1 MSLQT
6 RLLQAAIAPVALL
19 MAGGSPP
26 THAQPMNDPF
36 AASGK
41 GKEWAVMAGAGAA
54 LRPTYEGSGR
64 YFVTPL
70 PVVSVVWRDM
80 VALDLSGLNAY
91 WRFDGLQVGGGLTF
105 NLGRT
110 QNSGVFSQGDSRLNG
125 LGDIP
130 AALGFRGFVNYRLG
144 PVMLGT
150 ALTKFVADGN
160 NGLLID
166 ASIGVP
172 WRIDDRL
179 MVMGRLFTTWADSSY
194 TQTYFGVTA
203 TQSANSGYAI
213 YSAGSGFKNVGLA
226 VGATYRLTTSWTVSA
241 NAQVTQLLDYAAGSP
256 ITFSDTGIMLIT
268 TLGYRF

>member
-1 MSLQT
+1 MPVQT
-6 RLLQAAIAPVALL
+6 RLSQAAIGSLVLFS
-19 MAGGSPP
+19 AGTWPA
-26 THAQPMNDPF
+26 HAQPMNDPF
-36 AASGK
+36 AANGK
-41 GKEWAVMAGAGAA
+41 GKEWAVTVGAGAA
-54 LRPTYEGSGR
+54 LRPTYEGSDR

-70 PVVSVVWRDM
+70 PVVSAIWRDM

-110 QNSGVFSQGDSRLNG
+110 QSSGLFAQGDSRLAG
-125 LGDIP
+125 LGDVP

-150 ALTKFVADGN
+150 VLTKFVADGN
-160 NGLLID
+160 NGLLVD
-166 ASIGVP
+166 ASVGVP

-179 MVMGRLFTTWADSSY
+179 MVMGRLFATWADSSY
-194 TQTYFGVTA
+194 TQTYFGVNA

-213 YSAGSGFKNVGLA
+213 YSAGSGIKNVGLA
-226 VGATYRLTTSWTVSA
+226 VGVNYRLTTSWTASA
-241 NAQVTQLLDYAAGSP
+241 NAQVTQLMDYAAGSP
-256 ITFSDTGIMLIT
+256 ITYSDTGIMLIT

>member
-6 RLLQAAIAPVALL
+6 RFLQAVAAS
-19 MAGGSPP
+19 MAAFAAGGSPA
-26 THAQPMNDPF
+26 HAQPMNDPF
-36 AASGK
+36 ATRGK
-41 GKEWAVMAGAGAA
+41 GEEWAVTAGAGAA
-54 LRPTYEGSGR
+54 LRPTYEGSDR

-80 VALDLSGLNAY
+80 VSLDLSGLNAY

-150 ALTKFVADGN
+150 VLTKFVADGN
-160 NGLLID
+160 DGLLID

-179 MVMGRLFTTWADSSY
+179 TVMGRLFTTWADSSY
-194 TQTYFGVTA
+194 TQTYFGVNA

-213 YSAGSGFKNVGLA
+213 YSAGSGLKNVGLA
-226 VGATYRLTTSWTVSA
+226 IGATYKLGANWTASA
-241 NAQVTQLLDYAAGSP
+241 NAQVTQLLGYAAGSP
-256 ITFSDTGIMLIT
+256 YTFSDTGVMLIT
-268 TLGYRF
+268 TLAYRF

>member
-6 RLLQAAIAPVALL
+6 RLMQVAIASMALFS
-19 MAGGSPP
+19 ASGSPAG
-26 THAQPMNDPF
+26 AQPMNDRF
-36 AASGK
+36 AADGK
-41 GKEWAVMAGAGAA
+41 GKEWAVTAGAGAA
-54 LRPTYEGSGR
+54 LRPTYEGSDR

-80 VALDLSGLNAY
+80 VSLDLSGLNAY

-110 QNSGVFSQGDSRLNG
+110 QGSGVFSQGDSRLNG

-130 AALGFRGFVNYRLG
+130 AALGFRGFVNYQLG

-150 ALTKFVADGN
+150 VLTKFVADGN

-166 ASIGVP
+166 ASLGVP

-179 MVMGRLFTTWADSSY
+179 TIMGRLFTTWADSSY

-203 TQSANSGYAI
+203 AQSANSGYAI

-226 VGATYRLTTSWTVSA
+226 IGANYRLTTSWMASV
-241 NAQVTQLLDYAAGSP
+241 NAQVTQLMDYAAGSP
-256 ITFSDTGIMLIT
+256 FTFSDTGVMLIT
-268 TLGYRF
+268 TLAYRF

>member
-6 RLLQAAIAPVALL
+6 RLSQVTIASIALVV
-19 MAGGSPP
+19 AGGLPAY
-26 THAQPMNDPF
+26 AQPMNDRF
-36 AASGK
+36 ATSANGK
-41 GKEWAVMAGAGAA
+41 DWAVTVGAGGA
-54 LRPTYEGSGR
+54 LRPTYEGSDR

-70 PVVSVVWRDM
+70 PIISVVWRDM
-80 VALDLSGLNAY
+80 ISLDVSGLNAY

-130 AALGFRGFVNYRLG
+130 AALGFRGFVNYQLG

-150 ALTKFVADGN
+150 VLTKFLAEGN

-166 ASIGVP
+166 ASVGVP

-179 MVMGRLFTTWADSSY
+179 TVMGRVFATWADASY
-194 TQTYFGVTA
+194 TQTYFGVNA
-203 TQSANSGYAI
+203 TQSVNSGYAV
-213 YSAGSGFKNVGLA
+213 YSAGSGVKNLGLA
-226 VGATYRLTTSWTVSA
+226 VGATWRFNNSWTASA

-256 ITFSDTGIMLIT
+256 ITYSDTGFMLIT